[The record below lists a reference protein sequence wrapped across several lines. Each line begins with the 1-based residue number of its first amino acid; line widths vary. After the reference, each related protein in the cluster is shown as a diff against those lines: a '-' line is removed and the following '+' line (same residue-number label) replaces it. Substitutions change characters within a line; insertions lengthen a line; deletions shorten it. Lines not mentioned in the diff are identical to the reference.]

1 MNYVQIIQMLR
12 HSCRGRDFSGD
23 GEHKFSSKMENA
35 RYFPMNLDLEED
47 VHYCIQRRGRKCV
60 CKRAGC
66 QTSRPGWSFFMPTF
80 KANFLLTQNW
90 STPDKKYRLRNL
102 KTLILRV

>member
-1 MNYVQIIQMLR
+1 MLR

-47 VHYCIQRRGRKCV
+47 VHYCIQRR
-60 CKRAGC
+60 A
-66 QTSRPGWSFFMPTF
+66 SE
-80 KANFLLTQNW
+80 
-90 STPDKKYRLRNL
+90 RLPNMSNVP
-102 KTLILRV
+102 KNTVS